1 MIVGMARRG
10 DASPYDVTLER
21 GTDGTYLAWVN
32 DLPGCA
38 VRGSSREEVLERLP
52 AAIGDFLA
60 WTGAADTP
68 LPEVSVVDEV
78 ESAIEADEDTEVL
91 VSSDRAPLAEESW
104 AETEQWLAR
113 SRAELIGVLERLT
126 DDELGSKREGSE
138 RTIREEIEHIAFVE
152 LMYAVWTFDRQSH
165 EGLAEFLAWTRGIAG
180 DRLSVLARE
189 GAGNL
194 TWANWGSAPRPEPWT
209 ARKAARR
216 LVWHELL
223 HLRAIERFRRRR
235 FWSS

>member
-10 DASPYDVTLER
+10 DASAYDVTLER

-38 VRGSSREEVLERLP
+38 VRGSSREDVLERLP

-68 LPEVSVVDEV
+68 LQEVRVVDEV

-91 VSSDRAPLAEESW
+91 VSSDRAALTEESW
-104 AETEQWLAR
+104 AETERWLAR
-113 SRAELIGVLERLT
+113 SRAELIGLLERLT
-126 DDELGSKREGSE
+126 DEELGSKRAGSA
-138 RTIREEIEHIAFVE
+138 RTVREEIEHIAFVE
-152 LMYAVWTFDRQSH
+152 LMYAAWTFDRQSR

-180 DRLSVLARE
+180 ERLSALARE
-189 GAGNL
+189 GAADL
-194 TWANWGSAPRPEPWT
+194 TWANWGGGPRPEPWT

-223 HLRAIERFRRRR
+223 HLRALGRD
-235 FWSS
+235 